1 MPKIKDRRGVA
12 LENEDKPRPVFTV
25 LPGGKRLDTK
35 LKVPPPFHV
44 CPHCHERE
52 VAHEEAE
59 KRKAARL
66 NAESPIDEGAR
77 LQRAK
82 SRAGRLLD

>member
-1 MPKIKDRRGVA
+1 
-12 LENEDKPRPVFTV
+12 V

-35 LKVPPPFHV
+35 LEVPPPFHV

-66 NAESPIDEGAR
+66 NPRNAGEPVDEAARERKLRDRGAR
-77 LQRAK
+77 L
-82 SRAGRLLD
+82 LD